1 MHTDNQRNMLLA
13 ESLQIVFGVAM
24 SITIAG
30 ILVSLLM
37 GGVKLETKSNR
48 TMAEE
53 AGVTLFAEGIT
64 PEVEL
69 ASELV
74 PDLIG
79 EIRPKEN
86 K

>member
-1 MHTDNQRNMLLA
+1 MEKT
-13 ESLQIVFGVAM
+13 
-24 SITIAG
+24 
-30 ILVSLLM
+30 
-37 GGVKLETKSNR
+37 SNR

-53 AGVTLFAEGIT
+53 AGVTLFAEGIA

-79 EIRPKEN
+79 EVRPQRK
-86 K
+86 